1 MKGSMEATGS
11 EGTRRGLFRR
21 GKRSDDADDT
31 TTSHAT
37 AQAVATVD
45 DLARRMDE
53 LVGARAVADEP
64 DRAKL
69 DMQRAVIARAND
81 LAAMSG
87 ATATGAPAV
96 TTTSVPTPT
105 STTTPASEAT
115 VQQQPTPTTPAP
127 ETDADIEARL
137 DAALKPVSVPTAA
150 AEPTTPQATGSVTLE
165 PTPAAPTPQPA
176 PAAELAPTQPAPV
189 STASFVPGSGGAN
202 AAASIGIDVSR
213 LVQLIEDEASNV
225 QHRMEL
231 ELRTA
236 HARSEEIIDRAE
248 DEAERIR
255 EHGQAQARVL
265 LGEVEEIISEA
276 QQTGEQILIRANEE
290 AGTLRGD
297 ATAVLQQAQT
307 EARAIV
313 ETARREGE
321 QVLAEQRRLAT
332 VRAQEAMRE
341 QDRLK
346 DQIRRLEE
354 RRRQVLESLEP
365 LISQLTQMMPVM
377 PKADQQQNVVQL
389 QRQPQQHG

>member
-1 MKGSMEATGS
+1 MKGTMDATGTG
-11 EGTRRGLFRR
+11 GTRRGLFRR
-21 GKRSDDADDT
+21 ARRSEESDGGSTAN
-31 TTSHAT
+31 AT
-37 AQAVATVD
+37 AQAVAMVD

-53 LVGARAVADEP
+53 LVETRAVADDP
-64 DRAKL
+64 VRADF

-81 LAAMSG
+81 LAAS
-87 ATATGAPAV
+87 TP
-96 TTTSVPTPT
+96 SVPTPT
-105 STTTPASEAT
+105 MTTTQPASEAT
-115 VQQQPTPTTPAP
+115 VQQPTPTTPEPAASV
-127 ETDADIEARL
+127 DDIEARL
-137 DAALKPVSVPTAA
+137 DAALQPVSVPAA
-150 AEPTTPQATGSVTLE
+150 TAEPAAVPATTVTLE
-165 PTPAAPTPQPA
+165 PTTAVTTPAPEPA
-176 PAAELAPTQPAPV
+176 PAAELAPTQPV
-189 STASFVPGSGGAN
+189 MSDASFIPQSAATS
-202 AAASIGIDVSR
+202 AAAAIGIDVSR
-213 LVQLIEDEASNV
+213 LVQLIEDEAVSV

-231 ELRTA
+231 EMRTA

-248 DEAERIR
+248 HEAERIR
-255 EHGQAQARVL
+255 EHGQNQARVL

-276 QQTGEQILIRANEE
+276 QQTGEQILLRANDE
-290 AGTLRGD
+290 ASTLRRD

-365 LISQLTQMMPVM
+365 LISQLTQMMPASV
-377 PKADQQQNVVQL
+377 PSHQQNVVQL
-389 QRQPQQHG
+389 QRPSKQG